1 MGVLKSIFKNRYLL
15 SEERLSQHCRKC
27 DNFVETTSQCRLCG
41 CFMDYKTMLY
51 DASCPDGRW
60 GPYEEQ
66 KEEN

>member
-15 SEERLSQHCRKC
+15 SEERMSQHCRKC
-27 DNFVETTSQCRLCG
+27 EYFVETTSQCSKCG